1 MSLGIVLDFEFRAS
15 DLIDGDLPTMFL
27 KPDCIPCILSMS
39 LHYLRKLSVG
49 EEQVNKIYSDILSL
63 RPLRGE
69 MWDMTSPEV
78 IEPIMKKIMT
88 AVGNKDPFAAEKE
101 KQNQKMLSLYPELQ
115 RMVKTAEHP
124 LKTAAHL
131 AGLGNAIDVMMKGG
145 AADIQKIIKE
155 QLAYPLQKNVFEML
169 EKRIMSSSRILYFG
183 DNAGEIVLDR
193 LFIETIKEQH
203 DTDINFVVRSMPTLN
218 DATLKDAE
226 QTGMVNLVRV
236 IENGIDGPVPGTL
249 LHRCSKDVNDLFQK
263 AELIIS
269 KGGGNFDTL
278 DELPEKGKSK
288 ISYLLLSKCQ
298 PYQEHFGV
306 GLQRPIL
313 FNA

>member
-1 MSLGIVLDFEFRAS
+1 
-15 DLIDGDLPTMFL
+15 MFL

-39 LHYLRKLSVG
+39 LNYLRKLSVP
-49 EEQVNKIYSDILSL
+49 EEQVNMIYSDILSL

-78 IEPIMKKIMT
+78 IEPIMKKIMA

-101 KQNQKMLSLYPELQ
+101 KQNRKMLSLYPELQ

-124 LKTAAHL
+124 LRTAAHL
-131 AGLGNAIDVMMKGG
+131 AGLGNAIDVMMEGG

-155 QLAYPLQKNVFEML
+155 QLAYPLQKNAFEIL
-169 EKRIMSSSRILYFG
+169 EKRIINSNCILYFG

-203 DTDINFVVRSMPTLN
+203 DTDIIFVVRSMPTLN

-226 QTGMVNLVRV
+226 QIGMVNLVRV

-249 LHRCSKDVNDLFQK
+249 LDRCSREVQDLFQK
-263 AELIIS
+263 ADLIIS

-278 DELPEKGKSK
+278 DELPEKRKSK
-288 ISYLLLSKCQ
+288 ISYLLLSKCR

-313 FNA
+313 Y